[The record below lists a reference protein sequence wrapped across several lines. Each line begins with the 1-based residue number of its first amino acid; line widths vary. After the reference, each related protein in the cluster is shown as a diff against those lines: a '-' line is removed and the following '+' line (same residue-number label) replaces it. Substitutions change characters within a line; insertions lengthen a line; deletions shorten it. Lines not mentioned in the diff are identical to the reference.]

1 MPSALLL
8 PEQAAS
14 RVPKINNTTTG
25 PMGLLPDQKR
35 KRNLLGQIRTQS
47 WHSGVLTP
55 QWNFEPNL
63 NNALAPCRGPKR
75 DDRISLGGGAIRP
88 NAGD

>member
-1 MPSALLL
+1 VFAHAGTTPSTLLL

-14 RVPKINNTTTG
+14 RVPKINNATTG

-47 WHSGVLTP
+47 WRSGVLTP
-55 QWNFEPNL
+55 HAMEL
-63 NNALAPCRGPKR
+63 
-75 DDRISLGGGAIRP
+75 
-88 NAGD
+88 